1 MKSKYDS
8 YLYFTDSF
16 DKFLY
21 KNIDGVIYIFDEIKY
36 NFDIKFANYA
46 CSSNSI
52 EYRKQI
58 RATNDLE
65 AYYVFI
71 EYLYDYHKSN
81 ISFVREQLSKLEK
94 IERDINL
101 KKYVYEEDRVLLGNF
116 NVVSIYSYF
125 GLNISVVYYNNLLYF
140 HYKIDEDS
148 KNKNVP
154 SSDKFIENYKESLKR
169 DIESQ
174 TRAINR
180 NKKDLQPLI
189 KRRNNFKK
197 NFPEFYL

>member
-1 MKSKYDS
+1 MKSKYDN

-21 KNIDGVIYIFDEIKY
+21 KNIDNKIYIFDEIKY

-46 CSSNSI
+46 CNSNSI

-71 EYLYDYHKSN
+71 EYLFDYHKSN
-81 ISFVREQLSKLEK
+81 ISFVREQLSKVEK

-101 KKYVYEEDRVLLGNF
+101 KKYVYEEEIDFQNNYNYIVNF
-116 NVVSIYSYF
+116 SYF
-125 GLNISVVYYNNLLYF
+125 NTIIRVIYIIIIYFIFNILLEMINKLNAL
-140 HYKIDEDS
+140 
-148 KNKNVP
+148 
-154 SSDKFIENYKESLKR
+154 SLIVIKLSN
-169 DIESQ
+169 I
-174 TRAINR
+174 I
-180 NKKDLQPLI
+180 KKL
-189 KRRNNFKK
+189 
-197 NFPEFYL
+197 